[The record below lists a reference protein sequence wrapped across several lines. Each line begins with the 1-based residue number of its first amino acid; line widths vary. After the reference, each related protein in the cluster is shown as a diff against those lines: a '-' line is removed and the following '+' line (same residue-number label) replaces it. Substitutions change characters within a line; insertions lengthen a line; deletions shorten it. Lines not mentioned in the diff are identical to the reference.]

1 MNGLKEHQFC
11 ESDEFFRENPGPL
24 SNEMHLYYLK
34 SEADKVINGLK
45 ADYKEACDRLQT
57 ANLIKDEQLA
67 ATRHQKYKRCLAM
80 AMWCEATA
88 LWCYQ
93 AANTLPV
100 GFHATLYG
108 KPVMIEPDR
117 LFRRHVLLTK
127 WSTRWRELAERFKPN
142 KEADDGND

>member
-1 MNGLKEHQFC
+1 MSEMK
-11 ESDEFFRENPGPL
+11 SYIGPHPTDHTL
-24 SNEMHLYYLK
+24 TEYYLK
-34 SEADKVINGLK
+34 SEADKVISELK

-67 ATRHQKYKRCLAM
+67 ATRHSNYKWCTAM
-80 AMWCEATA
+80 AEWCEATA

-93 AANTLPV
+93 AANTLPT

-108 KPVMIEPDR
+108 KRVMIEPDR
-117 LFRRHVLLTK
+117 LFKRHVLLTK
-127 WSTRWRELAERFKPN
+127 WSARWRELAEKFKPY

>member
-1 MNGLKEHQFC
+1 MSELKVHKIGDLCF
-11 ESDEFFRENPGPL
+11 DFKMGKDVGIDF
-24 SNEMHLYYLK
+24 YLK
-34 SEADKVINGLK
+34 SEADKVIEELE

-67 ATRHQKYKRCLAM
+67 ATRHHKYKRCLAM
-80 AMWCEATA
+80 AASCEATA

-93 AANTLPV
+93 AANTLPA

-117 LFRRHVLLTK
+117 LFNRHVLLTK
-127 WSTRWRELAERFKPN
+127 WSSRWRELAEKF
-142 KEADDGND
+142 KEAK